1 MGCRE
6 FERRAWAFVLAR
18 SLVVGAA
25 SGLLG
30 GALIFFSFGFIGF
43 AGASLSTRVRNGWDA
58 VLDTGLS
65 KGLFVGLG
73 LAVALALTTL
83 LWGFVGRVDPGKIR
97 PWLTVVA
104 GLIVVVY
111 NLESLRNSRGWD
123 VAGIATVLGMALL
136 VAVIVWVVAPW
147 VLRDRRV

>member
-1 MGCRE
+1 MGRRE
-6 FERRAWAFVLAR
+6 FERSAWAVVLAR

-43 AGASLSTRVRNGWDA
+43 AGASVTTRVRNGWDA
-58 VLDTGLS
+58 VVDTGIS
-65 KGLFVGLG
+65 KGLVVGLG
-73 LAVALALTTL
+73 LAFALALTTM
-83 LWGFVGRVDPGKIR
+83 LWGFFSHIDPRTIR
-97 PWLTVVA
+97 PGLSVVA
-104 GLIVVVY
+104 GLIVVAY

-136 VAVIVWVVAPW
+136 VTVIVWVVTPW
-147 VLRDRRV
+147 VLRERRS